1 MPTDVVLVGTPALEI
16 AGNGQV
22 AETTSN
28 IIQFT
33 QRFIRTADGKGERLQ
48 TVTITIANRNRVPQ
62 QTLGPVAPNTVLPT
76 LFALDWFVETT
87 GELGSDDFVYTITR
101 GLDVEAFIYP
111 SDHVIVTLDAIGVSG
126 QQYQFDVVV
135 PFSGQGS
142 YAAEPGFEPYGVLS
156 EAREFFLTRIEG
168 REWEQ
173 WEARDQFRL
182 LCSASDDLDT
192 EVYKGQKRYWT
203 GSIPLQSQVPQKW
216 ANRAF
221 PRILPEFTWA
231 DLHLTAG
238 NSNDVPHAIKRATF
252 LQALHLGR
260 RFLVDRQDPNER
272 RELQRSGLNS
282 FSIGSQE
289 SWDLVRASR
298 DRICAA
304 AFDLIRPFVATSVQQ
319 GFMD

>member
-1 MPTDVVLVGTPALEI
+1 MATDVVLVNTPALEL
-16 AGNGQV
+16 AGTAQAG
-22 AETTSN
+22 ETTSN
-28 IIQFT
+28 IIQFV
-33 QRFIRTADGKGERLQ
+33 QRFIRTPDGKGERLQ

-76 LFALDWFVETT
+76 LFRSDWFVEST
-87 GELGSDDFVYTITR
+87 GSLGADDFVYTITR
-101 GLDVEAFIYP
+101 GLDVQAFTYP
-111 SDHVIVTLDAIGVSG
+111 ADHVIVTLDAIGVSG

-142 YAAEPGFEPYGVLS
+142 YVSEAGFEPYGELS
-156 EAREFFLTRIEG
+156 EARAFFATRIEG
-168 REWEQ
+168 VQ
-173 WEARDQFRL
+173 WESWAPRDQYRL

-203 GSIPLQSQVPQKW
+203 GSIPLQSSTPQKW
-216 ANRAF
+216 ANRSF
-221 PRILPEFTWA
+221 PRILPEFTFA

-238 NSNDVPHAIKRATF
+238 NSNDVPHNVKRACF

-260 RFLVDRQDPNER
+260 RFLVDRVDPNER
-272 RELQRSGLNS
+272 RELQRAGLTG
-282 FSIGSQE
+282 FSVGTQE
-289 SWDLVRASR
+289 NWDLARASR

-304 AFDLIRPFVATSVQQ
+304 AFDLIRPYLATSVQQ